1 MVYTIRDMRRLA
13 AIRAFRMRQDGSPLY
28 STTIATGGIV
38 ASGFWER
45 YLGLLKPACD
55 KYAPFNFCHIA
66 NTSGQDMLLKLG
78 GNEPLPVPAGA
89 MTSVDDNWF
98 RTIRLTNQIAL
109 ATDAPIYI
117 VWQRQP
123 ITADQYVREQPM
135 EKPPSFLDLLG
146 IGGLFK

>member
-13 AIRAFRMRQDGSPLY
+13 AVRAFRMRQDGSLPF
-28 STTIATGGIV
+28 STTIATGGII

-45 YLGLLKPACD
+45 YLGIFVPACE
-55 KYAPFNFCHIA
+55 KFAPFNFCHVA
-66 NTSGQDMLLKLG
+66 NTSGQDMMLRLG
-78 GNEPLPVPAGA
+78 SASFPVPAGA
-89 MTSVDDNWF
+89 MVTIDDNWF

-123 ITADQYVREQPM
+123 ITVDQYIREQPM
-135 EKPPSFLDLLG
+135 DKAPSFLDLLG
-146 IGGLFK
+146 IGRLFK